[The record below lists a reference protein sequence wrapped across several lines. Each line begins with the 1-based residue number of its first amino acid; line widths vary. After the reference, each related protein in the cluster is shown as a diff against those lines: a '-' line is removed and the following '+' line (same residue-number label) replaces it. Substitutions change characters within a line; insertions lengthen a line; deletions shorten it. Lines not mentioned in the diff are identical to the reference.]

1 MTTMGVGYETIFVVF
16 ATVVFL
22 LVLSAGL
29 AMLCDRYRLVA
40 KAYKLT
46 FS

>member
-1 MTTMGVGYETIFVVF
+1 LGYETIFVVV
-16 ATVVFL
+16 ATVGFL

-29 AMLCDRYRLVA
+29 AMLCDRYRFAA
-40 KAYKLT
+40 KAYKFT